1 MRTNLK
7 AVVVGAVLGVTGA
20 AFAQGTPAAP
30 ASPKAAAATSKAAP
44 GKGAAGAKA
53 GAEAASGK
61 TEVTWWGH
69 AAFVVKTPGGAV
81 LAFDPWLTNPKA
93 PQGATWPE
101 AVDAILV
108 SHGHFDHVGET
119 KALAQK
125 TNAKVYGSF
134 ELVGLLG
141 LPEAQNQGGNVGG
154 TFQVKDAT
162 IHIVEAVHSSSY
174 QADPKGPSQYAGS
187 PVGFVVEI
195 ANGPTLYHA
204 GDTGAFQSMAL
215 IAEQFKPTVALLP
228 IGGHYTMDPAQ
239 AAIAARLL
247 KVKTVVPMHY
257 GTFPALTG
265 TPDALTAEVK
275 KVKGTVKVLALEPGK
290 STPL

>member
-1 MRTNLK
+1 MGNKLK
-7 AVVVGAVLGVTGA
+7 AVVVGAVLGVAGA
-20 AFAQGTPAAP
+20 AFAQGTPTTPAAP
-30 ASPKAAAATSKAAP
+30 KADVKAAAKAAA
-44 GKGAAGAKA
+44 GKAAATA
-53 GAEAASGK
+53 GK

-69 AAFVVKTPGGAV
+69 AAFVLKTPGGATI
-81 LAFDPWLTNPKA
+81 AIDPWFTNPKA

-125 TNAKVYGSF
+125 TSAKVYGSF
-134 ELVGLLG
+134 ELVNLLG
-141 LPEAQNQGGNVGG
+141 LPEAQGVGANAGG
-154 TFQVKDAT
+154 TFTVKDAT
-162 IHIVEAVHSSSY
+162 IHLVEAVHSSSY
-174 QADPKGPSQYAGS
+174 QADPKAPSQYAGA
-187 PVGFVVEI
+187 PLGFVIEI

-228 IGGHYTMDPAQ
+228 IGGHFVMDPPQ
-239 AAIAARLL
+239 AAVAAKLL

-257 GTFPALTG
+257 GTFPALAG
-265 TPDALTAEVK
+265 TPDALTTELK
-275 KVKGTVKVLALEPGK
+275 KTRATTKVLTLEPGK
-290 STPL
+290 ATAL

>member
-1 MRTNLK
+1 MGNKLK
-7 AVVVGAVLGVTGA
+7 AVVVGAVLGVAGA
-20 AFAQGTPAAP
+20 AFAQGTPTTPAAP
-30 ASPKAAAATSKAAP
+30 KANVKAAGKAAATA
-44 GKGAAGAKA
+44 
-53 GAEAASGK
+53 GK

-69 AAFVVKTPGGAV
+69 AAFVLKTPGGATI
-81 LAFDPWLTNPKA
+81 AIDPWFTNPKA

-125 TNAKVYGSF
+125 TSAKVYGSF
-134 ELVGLLG
+134 ELVNLLG
-141 LPEAQNQGGNVGG
+141 LPEAQGVGANAGG
-154 TFQVKDAT
+154 TFTVKDAT
-162 IHIVEAVHSSSY
+162 IHLVEAVHSSSY
-174 QADPKGPSQYAGS
+174 QADPKAPSQYAGA
-187 PVGFVVEI
+187 PLGFVIEI

-228 IGGHYTMDPAQ
+228 IGGHFVMDPPQ
-239 AAIAARLL
+239 AAVAAKLL

-257 GTFPALTG
+257 GTFPALAG
-265 TPDALTAEVK
+265 TPDALTTELK
-275 KVKGTVKVLALEPGK
+275 KTRATTKVLTLEPGK
-290 STPL
+290 ATAL

>member
-1 MRTNLK
+1 MRTKLM

-20 AFAQGTPAAP
+20 AFAQGTPTTPAA
-30 ASPKAAAATSKAAP
+30 APKAAPKAGKAAATATA
-44 GKGAAGAKA
+44 
-53 GAEAASGK
+53 GK

-81 LAFDPWLTNPKA
+81 IAIDPWFTNPKA

-108 SHGHFDHVGET
+108 SHGHFDHVGEA

-125 TNAKVYGSF
+125 TNAKVFGSF
-134 ELVGLLG
+134 ELVTLLA
-141 LPEAQNQGGNVGG
+141 LPEAQSMVGNVGG

-162 IHIVEAVHSSSY
+162 IHLVEAVHSSSY
-174 QADPKGPSQYAGS
+174 QADPKAPAQYSGAS
-187 PVGFVVEI
+187 LGFVIEI

-228 IGGHYTMDPAQ
+228 IGGQFTMDPAQ
-239 AAIAARLL
+239 AAVAAKLL

-265 TPDALTAEVK
+265 TPDALTAAVK
-275 KVKGTVKVLALEPGK
+275 KARGTAKVLSLEPGK
-290 STPL
+290 TTAL

>member
-1 MRTNLK
+1 MGNKLK
-7 AVVVGAVLGVTGA
+7 AVVVGAVLGVAGA

-30 ASPKAAAATSKAAP
+30 KADAKAP
-44 GKGAAGAKA
+44 GKAAGKA
-53 GAEAASGK
+53 PATAGK

-69 AAFVVKTPGGAV
+69 AAFVVKTPGGAT
-81 LAFDPWLTNPKA
+81 LAIDPWLTNPKA

-108 SHGHFDHVGET
+108 THGHFDHVGET

-125 TNAKVYGSF
+125 TGAKVYGSF
-134 ELVGLLG
+134 ELVNLLG
-141 LPEAQNQGGNVGG
+141 LPEAQAVGANAGG
-154 TFQVKDAT
+154 TFTVKDAT
-162 IHIVEAVHSSSY
+162 IHLVEAVHSSSY
-174 QADPKGPSQYAGS
+174 QADPKAASQYAGA
-187 PVGFVVEI
+187 PLGFVIEI

-228 IGGHYTMDPAQ
+228 IGGHFTMDPAQ
-239 AAIAARLL
+239 AAVAAKLL

-257 GTFPALTG
+257 GTFPALAG
-265 TPDALTAEVK
+265 TPDALTTELK
-275 KVKGTVKVLALEPGK
+275 KTRAATKVLALEPGK
-290 STPL
+290 ATAL

>member
-1 MRTNLK
+1 MRNKLK

-20 AFAQGTPAAP
+20 AFAQGTPTTPAAPKAAP
-30 ASPKAAAATSKAAP
+30 AGKAAAT
-44 GKGAAGAKA
+44 
-53 GAEAASGK
+53 ASAGK

-81 LAFDPWLTNPKA
+81 IAIDPWLTNPKA

-125 TNAKVYGSF
+125 TNAKVFGSF
-134 ELVGLLG
+134 ELVTLLA
-141 LPEAQNQGGNVGG
+141 LPDAQNMGGNVGG

-162 IHIVEAVHSSSY
+162 IHFVEAVHSSSY
-174 QADPKGPSQYAGS
+174 QADPKAPAQYSGA
-187 PVGFVVEI
+187 PIGFVIEI
-195 ANGPTLYHA
+195 ANGPTLYHG

-215 IAEQFKPTVALLP
+215 IAEQFKPTVAMLP
-228 IGGHYTMDPAQ
+228 IGGHFTMDPAQ
-239 AAIAARLL
+239 AAVAAKLL
-247 KVKTVVPMHY
+247 KVKSVVPMHY

-265 TPDALTAEVK
+265 TPDALTAALK
-275 KVKGTVKVLALEPGK
+275 KVRGTSKVVSLEPGK
-290 STPL
+290 ATAL

>member
-1 MRTNLK
+1 MRTKLM

-20 AFAQGTPAAP
+20 AFAQGTPTTPAA
-30 ASPKAAAATSKAAP
+30 PKAAPKAGKAAATATA
-44 GKGAAGAKA
+44 
-53 GAEAASGK
+53 GK

-81 LAFDPWLTNPKA
+81 IAIDPWFTNPKA

-108 SHGHFDHVGET
+108 SHGHFDHVGEA

-125 TNAKVYGSF
+125 TQAKVFGSF
-134 ELVGLLG
+134 ELVTLMA
-141 LPEAQNQGGNVGG
+141 LPDAQFMGGNAGG

-162 IHIVEAVHSSSY
+162 IHFVEAVHSSSY
-174 QADPKGPSQYAGS
+174 QADPKAPAQYAGA
-187 PVGFVVEI
+187 PLGFVIEI

-228 IGGHYTMDPAQ
+228 IGGHFTMDPAQ
-239 AAIAARLL
+239 AAVAAKLL

-265 TPDALTAEVK
+265 TPDALTAAVK
-275 KVKGTVKVLALEPGK
+275 KARGTTKVLPLEPGK
-290 STPL
+290 ATAL

>member
-1 MRTNLK
+1 MRTKLK

-20 AFAQGTPAAP
+20 AFAQGTPTTPAA
-30 ASPKAAAATSKAAP
+30 PKAAAPAGKAA
-44 GKGAAGAKA
+44 AKA
-53 GAEAASGK
+53 TAGK

-81 LAFDPWLTNPKA
+81 IAIDPWFTNPKA

-108 SHGHFDHVGET
+108 SHGHFDHVGEA

-125 TNAKVYGSF
+125 TNAKVFGSF
-134 ELVGLLG
+134 ELVTLLA
-141 LPEAQNQGGNVGG
+141 LPEAQGMVGNVGG

-162 IHIVEAVHSSSY
+162 LHLVEAVHSSSY
-174 QADPKGPSQYAGS
+174 QADPKAPAHYSGAAL
-187 PVGFVVEI
+187 GFVIEI
-195 ANGPTLYHA
+195 ANGPTLYHS

-215 IAEQFKPTVALLP
+215 IAEQFKPTVAMLP
-228 IGGHYTMDPAQ
+228 IGGVFTMDPAQ
-239 AAIAARLL
+239 AAVAAKLL
-247 KVKTVVPMHY
+247 KVKSVVPMHY

-265 TPDALTAEVK
+265 TPDALTAAVK
-275 KVKGTVKVLALEPGK
+275 KGRGTAKVLSLEPGK
-290 STPL
+290 ATAL